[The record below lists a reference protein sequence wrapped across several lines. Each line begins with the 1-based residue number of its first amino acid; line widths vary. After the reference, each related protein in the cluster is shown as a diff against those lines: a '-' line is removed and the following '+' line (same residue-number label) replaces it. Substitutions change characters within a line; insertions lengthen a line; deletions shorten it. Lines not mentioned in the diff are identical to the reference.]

1 MTLNELKDAIII
13 GFILA
18 TMIGPVFFML
28 LQTSI
33 LKGFRAAIAFD
44 LGVILG
50 DIAFI
55 LIAYFGSRTFLE
67 QIKDNPRF
75 FYLGGTILF
84 IYGLVMF
91 LDKKMKGI
99 QENDRLIIV
108 QKKNYFKLFIE
119 GFLLNFINVGV
130 LAFWLGLVIVV
141 TPDIGMDSVKFFRF
155 FGVIVLSYFIF
166 DIAKIAL
173 AKQLKSKL
181 TPALIYKIKRG
192 MGIVLM
198 IFGIVLFSKGFFPK
212 SGINVGK
219 IIESQK

>member
-13 GFILA
+13 GVILA
-18 TMIGPVFFML
+18 FMIGPVLFML

-33 LKGFRAAIAFD
+33 LKGFRAAVVFD

-50 DIAFI
+50 DVAFI
-55 LIAYFGSRTFLE
+55 IIAYYGSKTFLE
-67 QIKDNPRF
+67 HIKDDPRL
-75 FYLGGTILF
+75 FYAGGVILF
-84 IYGLVMF
+84 VYGLVMF

-99 QENDRLIIV
+99 QEDDRLIIV
-108 QKKNYFKLFIE
+108 QKTNYIKLFIE

-130 LAFWLGLVIVV
+130 LAFWFGLVIVI
-141 TPDIGMDSVKFFRF
+141 TPDIGIEPDKVFRF
-155 FGVIVLSYFIF
+155 FGAIILTYFIV
-166 DIAKIAL
+166 DIFKILL

-181 TPALIYKIKRG
+181 TPLIIYKIKRG

-212 SGINVGK
+212 SSINVKK
-219 IIESQK
+219 IIEHKM

>member
-33 LKGFRAAIAFD
+33 LKGFKAAIAFD

-55 LIAYFGSRTFLE
+55 LIAYFGSRSFLE

-99 QENDRLIIV
+99 QDNDRLIIV
-108 QKKNYFKLFIE
+108 QKTNYFKLFIE

-141 TPDIGMDSVKFFRF
+141 TPNIGTDSVKYFRF
-155 FGVIVLSYFIF
+155 FGTIVLSYLIF
-166 DIAKIAL
+166 DIAKITL

-198 IFGIVLFSKGFFPK
+198 IFGIVLFFKGFFPK
-212 SGINVGK
+212 SGINVGE

>member
-1 MTLNELKDAIII
+1 MTLNELKDAIVI
-13 GFILA
+13 GLILT

-28 LQTSI
+28 LQNSI
-33 LKGFRAAIAFD
+33 LRGFRAAIVFD

-50 DIAFI
+50 DVAFI
-55 LIAYFGSRTFLE
+55 LIAYYGSRSFLN
-67 QIKDNPRF
+67 QIKDNPNL
-75 FYLGGTILF
+75 FYIGGIILF

-99 QENDRLIIV
+99 QDSRLVVI
-108 QKKNYFKLFIE
+108 KKTNYFKLFVE

-130 LAFWLGLVIVV
+130 LAFWLGMVIVV
-141 TPDIGMDSVKFFRF
+141 APNIGMDAGKFFRF
-155 FGVIVLSYFIF
+155 FGVIILSYFSF
-166 DIAKIAL
+166 DIVKIAL

-198 IFGIVLFSKGFFPK
+198 IFGIVLFSRGFFPK
-212 SGINVGK
+212 SGGINVEK
-219 IIESQK
+219 IIETKK